1 MKIKT
6 LSLIEHYISWHYGQA
21 YSDIYHV
28 WTNFIWFFFNFF
40 SIKLLFSTLLSPWK
54 RMGEEYPAGFDIGR
68 AAQTWVV
75 NVLMRFVGAGV
86 RLIVI
91 AVGLSF
97 ALLAFLLGLVV
108 LIVWT
113 VMPIFFVALIISG
126 FSLII
131 YG

>member
-6 LSLIEHYISWHYGQA
+6 LSLIERYITWHYGQA

-40 SIKLLFSTLLSPWK
+40 SIKLLFSTLFSPWK

-75 NVLMRFVGAGV
+75 NILMRFVGAGV

-108 LIVWT
+108 LVVWT